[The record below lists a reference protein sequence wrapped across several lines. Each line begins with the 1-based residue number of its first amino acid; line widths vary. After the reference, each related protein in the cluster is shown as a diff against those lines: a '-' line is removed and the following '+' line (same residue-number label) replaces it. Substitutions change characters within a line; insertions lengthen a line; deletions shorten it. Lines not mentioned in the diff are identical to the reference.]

1 MRSLWQSERGTR
13 RAVNATMLIAVAL
26 IALGGS
32 TDTWWVLGVGVWVL
46 IAAFLTELIYR
57 P

>member
-1 MRSLWQSERGTR
+1 MR
-13 RAVNATMLIAVAL
+13 RAVHAMVLIAVAL
-26 IALGGS
+26 IALGAS
-32 TDTWWVLGVGVWVL
+32 TGTWWVLGVGVWVL